1 MNLMAFE
8 LGLNSPVDIQPIRTE
23 TDCGDHTISIEYCN
37 TLKQWC
43 WQVTIHKAPSI
54 YCAGEEKNRDVAV
67 KKSSQKAHTL
77 MIWYRGLRER
87 ND

>member
-8 LGLNSPVDIQPIRTE
+8 LGLNSPVDKQPIRTD
-23 TDCGDHTISIEYCN
+23 TDFGDHTISVYYCD

-43 WQVTIHKAPSI
+43 WRVKIHKAPSI
-54 YCAGEEKNRDVAV
+54 YCAGEKKNRDAAI
-67 KKSSQKAHTL
+67 KESRLKAHTL